1 MTKQIRPNLT
11 RCMTRC
17 GTVNYMAP
25 EVHHY
30 LGHGRPADFWSFGAF
45 AYDMMCADSP
55 VKQWRYKDP
64 INYPSFLSTEAVSLL
79 QGLLQTGVC
88 VCVWYRD
95 LYHP

>member
-30 LGHGRPADFWSFGAF
+30 LGHGRPADFL
-45 AYDMMCADSP
+45 YDMMCADSP

-88 VCVWYRD
+88 VCGIETFTTLKTFRCTS
-95 LYHP
+95 